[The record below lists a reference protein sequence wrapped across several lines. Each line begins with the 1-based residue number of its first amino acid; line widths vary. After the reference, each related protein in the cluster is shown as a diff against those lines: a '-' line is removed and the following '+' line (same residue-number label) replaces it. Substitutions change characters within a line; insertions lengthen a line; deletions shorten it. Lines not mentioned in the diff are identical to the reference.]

1 MLAGPWPGIHTDE
14 KQHYEDSWLQ
24 PKGERAFS
32 SANCLTLRHGAST
45 VNGTYFPS
53 N

>member
-1 MLAGPWPGIHTDE
+1 MLAEQWPRIHSVKRE
-14 KQHYEDSWLQ
+14 HYQDSWLQ

-32 SANCLTLRHGAST
+32 SANCLTLRHGASI
-45 VNGTYFPS
+45 VNGTFFLS